1 VTDFY
6 DADYKNKVLIVLDG
20 MGRVVTYTYEPDA
33 DVKPSPD
40 PDPGPGPGPNPNP
53 NPDPVPVP
61 DEGFPLWIIF
71 VTVGAAVLIIAG
83 VLLFLFRKKIF
94 RRGNNLPRYDK

>member
-1 VTDFY
+1 MTDFY

>member
-1 VTDFY
+1 
-6 DADYKNKVLIVLDG
+6 
-20 MGRVVTYTYEPDA
+20 VTYTYEPDA
-33 DVKPSPD
+33 DVKPFPD
-40 PDPGPGPGPNPNP
+40 PGPGPNPN
-53 NPDPVPVP
+53 PVPVP

-94 RRGNNLPRYDK
+94 RRGNNSLPRYDK